1 MAAVLAR
8 HLYQPVTEAFTKG
21 FRLGVG
27 DMMQITWDIQQ
38 GKRHLFSKK
47 QALYGSFIAK
57 ITDNSFKKQARIFQ
71 PNRYAPPHPMMMPS
85 NAPIST

>member
-21 FRLGVG
+21 LRLSVG
-27 DMMQITWDIQQ
+27 DMI
-38 GKRHLFSKK
+38 FKK

-57 ITDNSFKKQARIFQ
+57 MTDHSFKKQARIFQ